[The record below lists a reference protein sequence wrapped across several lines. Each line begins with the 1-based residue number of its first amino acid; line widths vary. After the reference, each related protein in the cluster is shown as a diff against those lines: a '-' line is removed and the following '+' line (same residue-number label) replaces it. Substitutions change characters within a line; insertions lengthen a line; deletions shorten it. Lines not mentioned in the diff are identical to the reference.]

1 MNKIRLIK
9 TNLNLSFILE
19 FNLLDYWKLITTK
32 VRILEMFLSEDTM
45 LVFVLILLLKTKSCV
60 HRMEK

>member
-1 MNKIRLIK
+1 MSKIRLIK

-19 FNLLDYWKLITTK
+19 FNLLDHWKLITTK

-45 LVFVLILLLKTKSCV
+45 LMFVLILLLKTKSCV